1 VILAGFSFLGKRM
14 PLFTICQWPGCRNP
28 APYGERFCSAH
39 KKRGE
44 ARVAQYKAEREK
56 AREARRCKRTGSSAK
71 RGYGYRWQRLRAAF
85 LREHPLCEACLLQ
98 GRATPATDV
107 DHIKPH
113 RGDQDLMW
121 DVDNLQA
128 LCHACHSKKTAREDG
143 GFGNAA
149 RLDKDQRSS

>member
-1 VILAGFSFLGKRM
+1 MALM
-14 PLFTICQWPGCRNP
+14 TICKYPGCRKP
-28 APYGERFCSAH
+28 VPLCAKYCEAH
-39 KKRGE
+39 KAAGE
-44 ARVAQYKAEREK
+44 ARVAQYKA
-56 AREARRCKRTGSSAK
+56 AREARRCERTGSSAK